1 MRQNYEFNNDEY
13 NHFRIA
19 IMVHHYH
26 DYCRGQ
32 NDLVGSAYLHTELLK
47 AKGYDLITISYE
59 NFSIQDKI
67 DKRIN
72 YLKQCMNSV
81 QEIKSI

>member
-1 MRQNYEFNNDEY
+1 
-13 NHFRIA
+13 
-19 IMVHHYH
+19 MVHHYH

-32 NDLVGSAYLHTELLK
+32 NDLVGSTYLYTELLK

-59 NFSIQDKI
+59 NFNIQDKI

-72 YLKQCMNSV
+72 YLKQCMSSV